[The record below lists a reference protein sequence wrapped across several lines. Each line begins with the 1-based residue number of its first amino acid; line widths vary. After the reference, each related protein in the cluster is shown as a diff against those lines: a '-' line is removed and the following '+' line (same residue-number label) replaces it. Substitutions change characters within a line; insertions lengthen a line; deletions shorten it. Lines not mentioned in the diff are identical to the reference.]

1 MSNPDPV
8 TDPGGEPGV
17 EPGTESSAGR
27 GQPTAEVQESNPNA
41 AGPLGLSGGMGVSSE
56 RTGPLGDDPAVAG
69 VQGTGSHG
77 TAAEGTDGVSDTSRA
92 DVPDAPGPEMDRTVG
107 EANTAEAP
115 AHESDPL
122 RNPGHSHG
130 S

>member
-1 MSNPDPV
+1 MSDPDPR
-8 TDPGGEPGV
+8 TDSGAEPG
-17 EPGTESSAGR
+17 S
-27 GQPTAEVQESNPNA
+27 QPTADVQESNPNA
-41 AGPLGLSGGMGVSSE
+41 AGPQGLSGGMGISSE
-56 RTGPLGDDPAVAG
+56 RTGPLGDDPTVAG

-77 TAAEGTDGVSDTSRA
+77 TAAEGTDGVSATSRA
-92 DVPDAPGPEMDRTVG
+92 EVPDEDGIDRTVG

-115 AHESDPL
+115 AHESDPQ

>member
-1 MSNPDPV
+1 MSDSDSR
-8 TDPGGEPGV
+8 TDSGAEPG
-17 EPGTESSAGR
+17 S
-27 GQPTAEVQESNPNA
+27 QPTADVQESNPNA
-41 AGPLGLSGGMGVSSE
+41 AGPQGLSGGMGLSSE

-92 DVPDAPGPEMDRTVG
+92 EVTDAPGPEVDDGGPSRATGIDRTVG